1 MQKAKINVQA
11 NLLEISYT
19 KRENSESLSAGD
31 KLIAEEK
38 YYQEFHELPPRS
50 IWSGSWPRLTGNSD
64 HNHIRYIDYWLP
76 LPPMF
81 LLVLTEQSA

>member
-1 MQKAKINVQA
+1 MIVFLTFITIYKFKNFYDNAKAKINVQA

-19 KRENSESLSAGD
+19 KREDSEFLSAGD

-50 IWSGSWPRLTGNSD
+50 I
-64 HNHIRYIDYWLP
+64 
-76 LPPMF
+76 
-81 LLVLTEQSA
+81 

>member
-50 IWSGSWPRLTGNSD
+50 I
-64 HNHIRYIDYWLP
+64 
-76 LPPMF
+76 
-81 LLVLTEQSA
+81 